1 MSDPAFDYRRLPVL
15 ERLKLVEDIWDSI
28 AQEANADA
36 AALPLTPAQNVEL
49 ERRVQDADAHPDDS
63 VPWETVR
70 DELFP
75 RGG

>member
-1 MSDPAFDYRRLPVL
+1 MSNPAFDYRRLPVP

-36 AALPLTPAQNVEL
+36 SALPLTPAQHAEL
-49 ERRVQDADAHPDDS
+49 TRRIADADAHPDDN

-70 DELFP
+70 DELFG